1 MVAVAEKRT
10 LRNSAT
16 TLLSGHKLKG
26 LYTQRAILQTIK
38 DLADSK
44 LVKELTTAGLAAAA
58 TTFFAPEMTMIISAI
73 GALSAKIA
81 LDRENNLV
89 NSSKSM
95 FSRTKD
101 LANLPV
107 ELISNLISSLASK
120 GIETTNTKIEEIE
133 GLESGEEETDK
144 GMSDEEEVR

>member
-1 MVAVAEKRT
+1 
-10 LRNSAT
+10 
-16 TLLSGHKLKG
+16 
-26 LYTQRAILQTIK
+26 
-38 DLADSK
+38 
-44 LVKELTTAGLAAAA
+44 
-58 TTFFAPEMTMIISAI
+58 MTMIISAI

-95 FSRTKD
+95 FSRIKD